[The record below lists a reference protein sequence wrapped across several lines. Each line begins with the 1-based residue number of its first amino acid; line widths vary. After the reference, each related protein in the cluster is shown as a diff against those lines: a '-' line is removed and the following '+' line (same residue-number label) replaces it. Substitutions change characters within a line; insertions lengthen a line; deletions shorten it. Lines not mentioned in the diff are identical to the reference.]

1 MAELKIGTCS
11 WKYDSWRGIVYS
23 DSPDL
28 NYLKEYSEHFDT
40 VEIDQWFWSL
50 FDTSIS
56 LPRKEDVLMYKQSVP
71 RNFTFTIKV
80 PNSITLTHY
89 QNKDKTIPI
98 KKNPH
103 FLSSEVFMEFIEVLT
118 PLHKQIGFLMFQFEY
133 LNKQKMPSLQAFE
146 SQFLSFYEK
155 LPVHNLQLAVEIRNP
170 NYLSP
175 SFFSFLNELQ
185 LTPVFLE
192 GYFMPPVTETYNRY
206 KGLIKNSAIIRLHGP
221 DRSGIEKI
229 SGGNWNQLYIDRHKE
244 LQTIRDMI
252 VNMQNRDINLYINVN
267 NHFEGCAP
275 FTINRLRQLLTEAK
289 KA

>member
-1 MAELKIGTCS
+1 
-11 WKYDSWRGIVYS
+11 
-23 DSPDL
+23 
-28 NYLKEYSEHFDT
+28 